1 MTAQGQ
7 AFSRG
12 KNAPCWF
19 YGAVSV
25 PNTTPDTLCR
35 VFFFFLHLSGLSAE
49 CPIKHLVPGK
59 GSAGEPCGLFESS
72 EGQIIGVFLPFMLH

>member
-49 CPIKHLVPGK
+49 CPIKHLVPGREVLVNPVACLNLVK
-59 GSAGEPCGLFESS
+59 DK
-72 EGQIIGVFLPFMLH
+72 